1 MSIYSL
7 NLHALSTQQ
16 LEELECMIQEQLD
29 MRRGWVEE
37 QREEFEEARRA
48 ADIEGG
54 CAEDFTADHRRPA

>member
-7 NLHALSTQQ
+7 NLHAISTQR

-29 MRRGWVEE
+29 VRRGRVEE

-48 ADIEGG
+48 SDDE
-54 CAEDFTADHRRPA
+54 EDFADDHRRPA